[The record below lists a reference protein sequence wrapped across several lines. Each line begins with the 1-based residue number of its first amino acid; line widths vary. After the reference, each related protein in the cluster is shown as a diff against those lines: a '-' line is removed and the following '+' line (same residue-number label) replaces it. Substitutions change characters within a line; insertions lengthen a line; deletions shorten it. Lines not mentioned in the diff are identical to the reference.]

1 MTTHQQCMG
10 KADGTS
16 CTLKCRGPG
25 CVPPWSRCCAGRCL
39 RGFAPVDKTTNKADL
54 CSPSSVVQ
62 DNLSQCMGRSDGTSC
77 TLPPRFRGGRSRPR
91 RPLFPRC
98 CAGRCLNGRTP
109 VEKISNKADLCPV
122 PAVKDNKLQC
132 KGKPDGT
139 SCALLCRG
147 RDCAP
152 PFTRCCGGKCLITPT
167 CPSSVKVDPLQ
178 CKGKPNGTSCTLPR
192 RCRGRRCRPLFP
204 RCCAGRCLNGRTPV
218 EKISNKAD
226 LCPVPAVKVDPLQCQ
241 GKTDGTS
248 CTQPCRTRYC
258 RPPFTRCCHGA
269 CVKRRRIEGQFESCP
284 STLKGWFPAQCKGKP
299 DGASCVLECRAQS
312 CGPTFS
318 RCCSGHC
325 VEGHE
330 PLHEITNK
338 TEICPR

>member
-16 CTLKCRGPG
+16 CTLNCRGPG

-122 PAVKDNKLQC
+122 PAVK
-132 KGKPDGT
+132 
-139 SCALLCRG
+139 
-147 RDCAP
+147 
-152 PFTRCCGGKCLITPT
+152 
-167 CPSSVKVDPLQ
+167 VDPLQ
-178 CKGKPNGTSCTLPR
+178 C
-192 RCRGRRCRPLFP
+192 
-204 RCCAGRCLNGRTPV
+204 
-218 EKISNKAD
+218 E
-226 LCPVPAVKVDPLQCQ
+226 

-248 CTQPCRTRYC
+248 CTQPCRTRY
-258 RPPFTRCCHGA
+258 
-269 CVKRRRIEGQFESCP
+269 
-284 STLKGWFPAQCKGKP
+284 
-299 DGASCVLECRAQS
+299 
-312 CGPTFS
+312 
-318 RCCSGHC
+318 
-325 VEGHE
+325 
-330 PLHEITNK
+330 
-338 TEICPR
+338 